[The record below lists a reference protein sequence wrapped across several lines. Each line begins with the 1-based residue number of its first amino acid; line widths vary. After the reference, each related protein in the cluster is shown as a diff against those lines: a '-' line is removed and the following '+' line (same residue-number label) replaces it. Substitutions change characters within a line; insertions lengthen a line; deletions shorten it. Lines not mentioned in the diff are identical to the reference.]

1 MKKIV
6 LLVAL
11 MVAAGGAYADTLS
24 TQTATE
30 PEVQVAEIPQAE
42 AVEVD
47 EALSSELATEIEAA
61 LEDKK
66 VDCPFGAPSC
76 TPFNL
81 EPCEEYC
88 GPGFGACYRWCCVC
102 TG

>member
-1 MKKIV
+1 MKKLV
-6 LLVAL
+6 LCVVFLVAATGAFADSP
-11 MVAAGGAYADTLS
+11 VVENTAEPSVQAATVEATAVTSLEM
-24 TQTATE
+24 QT
-30 PEVQVAEIPQAE
+30 PEW
-42 AVEVD
+42 AVEHT
-47 EALSSELATEIEAA
+47 AKIN
-61 LEDKK
+61 
-66 VDCPFGAPSC
+66 CPFGAPSC